1 MEKNHEHFFSASLNH
16 FFFSSVMMMMMVV
29 HGLSH
34 GHPSNQAGRL
44 SALWDYTENPTQ
56 GVEVDDHNLN
66 MVSNSLSGGDE
77 VVYNDQVGKMEDDLI
92 EGGLPGQPSRSNFKQ
107 YAGYVSVDEPK
118 GRSLFYYFVE
128 ASHNPSSKPLVLW
141 LNGGP
146 GCSSV
151 GIGAMVE
158 IGPFGVK
165 PDGKTLYTRKH
176 AWNKVANVLFVE
188 SPAGVGFSYSNTTSD
203 YNFSGDKRTA
213 QDAYTFLLNWFRRF
227 PEYKDRDFYITGE
240 SYAGFY
246 IPELTDTI
254 IKGNKEANPSSMIQL
269 KGIMI
274 GNGVMNLETDR
285 RGRYDYTWSHA
296 LISDETHRGLIEN
309 CLTSSGPKCE
319 EIRER
324 ISDEMGEIDLYNIYA
339 PQCLNSSQ
347 LWKQSKCRRDYDPCE
362 EDYVQTYLNLP
373 QVQEALHANRTKL
386 PYKWEAC
393 SVVLT
398 AWKDRPSTV
407 FPIYRRLI
415 ASGGLRILLYS
426 GDVDAVVPVSSTRYS
441 IEALNLKVVKAWHP
455 WLNAIGEV
463 SGYEVVYN
471 GLTFATVRGAG
482 HQVPQFKPQ
491 RALALFK
498 MFLAGH

>member
-1 MEKNHEHFFSASLNH
+1 MEKYHEHFFSASLNH
-16 FFFSSVMMMMMVV
+16 FFFSTVMMMMMVV

-34 GHPSNQAGRL
+34 GHPSDQAGRL
-44 SALWDYTENPTQ
+44 SALWDYTENPIQ

-66 MVSNSLSGGDE
+66 MVSNSLRGGDE
-77 VVYNDQVGKMEDDLI
+77 VAYHDQVGKMEDDLI
-92 EGGLPGQPSRSNFKQ
+92 EGGLPGQPSKSNFKQ

-128 ASHNPSSKPLVLW
+128 ASLNPSSKPLVLW

-203 YNFSGDKRTA
+203 YNLSGDKRTA

-227 PEYKDRDFYITGE
+227 PQYKDRDFYITGE

-274 GNGVMNLETDR
+274 GNGVMNLDTDR

-309 CLTSSGPKCE
+309 CLTSSGPKCD
-319 EIRER
+319 EIRGR
-324 ISDEMGEIDLYNIYA
+324 IIDEMGDIDLYNIYA

-347 LWKQSKCRRDYDPCE
+347 LWKQSKCRGGYDPCE
-362 EDYVQTYLNLP
+362 GDYVRTYLNLP

-386 PYKWEAC
+386 PYTWEAC
-393 SVVLT
+393 
-398 AWKDRPSTV
+398 
-407 FPIYRRLI
+407 
-415 ASGGLRILLYS
+415 S

-455 WLNAIGEV
+455 WLDAIGEV
-463 SGYEVVYN
+463 AGYEVVYN

-491 RALALFK
+491 RALGLLK
-498 MFLAGH
+498 KFLAGH